1 VRSHYY
7 PQVGAQSA
15 RSLEYGALLHDTWRM
30 RAPPAGSRDN
40 HIFRGIS
47 MLVIKLIIIAAA
59 IAGLVLAITKFNQH
73 CTAKFGHAFFTK
85 TAFYIT
91 AAALG
96 LLAVGNMWRH
106 SAIQSHGDALNGIVV
121 MVVGA
126 LLACWLVYVNI
137 RRTDAAYGIGGSVV
151 QLGLFSVLAWV
162 WLPLMVLGLIGQFLL
177 LMTAKPVYVVNR

>member
-1 VRSHYY
+1 
-7 PQVGAQSA
+7 
-15 RSLEYGALLHDTWRM
+15 
-30 RAPPAGSRDN
+30 
-40 HIFRGIS
+40 
-47 MLVIKLIIIAAA
+47 MLVIKLIVIAAA
-59 IAGLVLAITKFNQH
+59 IAALVLGITKFNQH

-106 SAIQSHGDALNGIVV
+106 SAIQSHGDALNGVV
-121 MVVGA
+121 MMVLGA

-137 RRTDAAYGIGGSVV
+137 RRTDAMYGIGGSVA

-162 WLPLMVLGLIGQFLL
+162 WLPLMVLALIGQFLL

>member
-1 VRSHYY
+1 MAPTRYVML
-7 PQVGAQSA
+7 GAWRASA
-15 RSLEYGALLHDTWRM
+15 KRRPVAETTISFLGT
-30 RAPPAGSRDN
+30 
-40 HIFRGIS
+40 S
-47 MLVIKLIIIAAA
+47 MLVIKLLAIVAA
-59 IAGLVLAITKFNQH
+59 IAALVLGITKFNQH
-73 CTAKFGHAFFTK
+73 CAAKFGHAFFTR

-106 SAIQSHGDALNGIVV
+106 SAIQSHGDALNGVVV
-121 MVVGA
+121 MVLGA

-137 RRTDAAYGIGGSVV
+137 RRIDAVYGIGGSVA

-162 WLPLMVLGLIGQFLL
+162 WLPLMVLALIGQFFL